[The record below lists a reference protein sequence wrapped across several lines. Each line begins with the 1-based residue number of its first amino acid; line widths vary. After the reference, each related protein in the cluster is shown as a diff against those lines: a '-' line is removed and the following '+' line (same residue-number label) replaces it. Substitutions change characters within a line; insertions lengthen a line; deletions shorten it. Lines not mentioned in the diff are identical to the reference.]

1 MEKLMSDNKLVI
13 LNETFGK
20 EGSDE
25 KVEGLTLIIDGQIK
39 VAFEA
44 IKAGRNYESYN
55 EVLRDIVFS
64 VLDSLLN
71 SNYLQIFNNVKLD
84 FYMF

>member
-1 MEKLMSDNKLVI
+1 MEKFMSDNKLVI

-64 VLDSLLN
+64 GLESILK
-71 SNYLQIFNNVKLD
+71 SK
-84 FYMF
+84 